1 MWKKMWISNFR
12 FCISRQRLSFVRTIE
27 PTPAIRKTMSD
38 FQTFL
43 QLGIG
48 HIADLAALDHIL
60 FILTL
65 CAIYRPEAWKQILIL
80 VTAFT
85 LGHSLTLALAGLDL
99 VNIPAELVEKA
110 IPITIIAAG
119 AYNFLVHPDGKQDRT
134 DWRHYALAAGF
145 GLIHGMGFA
154 NYFRSLMMAAGDE
167 IVLPLFAF
175 NLGIELGQI
184 GIVLAYF
191 LLLYLAEHGLGL
203 RHPRWATFLS
213 GMGTGGAFVILVQQA
228 V

>member
-1 MWKKMWISNFR
+1 
-12 FCISRQRLSFVRTIE
+12 
-27 PTPAIRKTMSD
+27 MSD
-38 FQTFL
+38 FHTFL

-85 LGHSLTLALAGLDL
+85 LGHSLTLALAGL
-99 VNIPAELVEKA
+99 ELVEVPASLVESA
-110 IPITIIAAG
+110 IPVTIM
-119 AYNFLVHPDGKQDRT
+119 
-134 DWRHYALAAGF
+134 AAGF

-175 NLGIELGQI
+175 NLGIEIGQI

-191 LLLYLAEHGLGL
+191 L
-203 RHPRWATFLS
+203 
-213 GMGTGGAFVILVQQA
+213 
-228 V
+228 